1 MAASGKVVRLI
12 RILPLMICF
21 LNFSLILILGLL
33 IEHGKGVF
41 HGLSVCVGVASK
53 KSQWVKK
60 NALTQWKARFG
71 LPEKNQIIC

>member
-1 MAASGKVVRLI
+1 L
-12 RILPLMICF
+12 LFEF
-21 LNFSLILILGLL
+21 LTHSFLGLL

-41 HGLSVCVGVASK
+41 DGLSVCVGVASK

-71 LPEKNQIIC
+71 LPEKKSDNLLK